1 MKYIF
6 FIVLL
11 YYIIFQILD
20 FHLENHFFNFKLR
33 GFCVHRDQLLKLQMR
48 VSFICL
54 GSVSLALFGQI
65 LISLCIADSSSSVQ
79 IHWYIMTSPF
89 TDEATRKF
97 FESHKFFGLE
107 AEQVRC
113 LNLFHVLLVLV
124 LLLFTYHGLTSLIQV
139 TFFQQGTIP
148 CVSKDG
154 RFIMETPYRVYSHSL
169 LSCKYIFFSFLL
181 S

>member
-1 MKYIF
+1 
-6 FIVLL
+6 
-11 YYIIFQILD
+11 
-20 FHLENHFFNFKLR
+20 
-33 GFCVHRDQLLKLQMR
+33 MR

-54 GSVSLALFGQI
+54 GSVFLALFGYI
-65 LISLCIADSSSSVQ
+65 LISLCIADSASSVQ

-124 LLLFTYHGLTSLIQV
+124 LLTMDLSLWYRLPFSSKEQSLVFPRMVDLLWRLHTGYTLILYWAVNIFSSLF
-139 TFFQQGTIP
+139 
-148 CVSKDG
+148 C
-154 RFIMETPYRVYSHSL
+154 
-169 LSCKYIFFSFLL
+169 FLKFM
-181 S
+181 